1 MQPGVRWAIDCTK
14 TGGKVP
20 VLNLAA
26 LALHSVE
33 MEGGRLHVRRQ
44 APTALLPMGVSAEKL
59 HTGFEVIALF
69 SQYCHAVRHERDF
82 MVGPTDCAGLLWQA
96 AWSPSRLGVGS
107 GLEPRFAG

>member
-20 VLNLAA
+20 VFESRRAGPSLCRN
-26 LALHSVE
+26 
-33 MEGGRLHVRRQ
+33 GGR
-44 APTALLPMGVSAEKL
+44 APACEAASPYCFTPMGVSAEKL